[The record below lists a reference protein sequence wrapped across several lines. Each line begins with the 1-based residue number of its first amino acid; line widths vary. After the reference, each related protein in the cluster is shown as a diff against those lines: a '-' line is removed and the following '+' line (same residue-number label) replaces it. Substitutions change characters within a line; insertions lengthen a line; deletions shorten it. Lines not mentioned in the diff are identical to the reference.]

1 MVSLRCKMIVQQE
14 LDRIGIPYLSVNLG
28 SVETESSIPC
38 NQMEELKESLKRVG
52 LEILEDKKNIL
63 IDKIKLA
70 INELIQSG
78 EDATRVNYSDFLS
91 EKLDYDYTYLSN
103 IFSEAE
109 GITIQQYIIALKIER
124 VKEFLLY
131 DELSL
136 TEISDRMNYSSVS
149 HLSNQFKKVTGLS
162 PSSFYQSKK

>member
-1 MVSLRCKMIVQQE
+1 MKIHIKFMVSLRCEMIVQQE

-28 SVETESSIPC
+28 FVETESSIPC

-78 EDATRVNYSDFLS
+78 EDATRVNYSDFIS

-103 IFSEAE
+103 IFSEVE
-109 GITIQQYIIALKIER
+109 GITIQQYIIA
-124 VKEFLLY
+124 
-131 DELSL
+131 
-136 TEISDRMNYSSVS
+136 
-149 HLSNQFKKVTGLS
+149 
-162 PSSFYQSKK
+162 

>member
-28 SVETESSIPC
+28 SVETENSIPC
-38 NQMEELKESLKRVG
+38 TQMEELKESLKRVG
-52 LEILEDKKNIL
+52 LEIIEDKKNIL

-70 INELIQSG
+70 INVMIQSN
-78 EDATRVNYSDFLS
+78 EEATRINYSDFIS

-109 GITIQQYIIALKIER
+109 GITIQQYVIALKIER

-149 HLSNQFKKVTGLS
+149 HLSNQFKKVTGLT
-162 PSSFYQSKK
+162 PSTFYQLKK